1 MIWSKNS
8 FFFFFFL
15 TVISQSACLSFQGLC
30 HWNMYICMTAHGWPQ
45 MASDHTT
52 SQEEIMLSQK
62 KSPFAWKKNYELWLQ
77 GSYPFSQRLFHGP
90 LWGQDHWKTLWC
102 FHLHFKWLFNIMLSM
117 KYNVIFPCVKPGDRE
132 NLLWKNSILMKYLQR
147 KT

>member
-52 SQEEIMLSQK
+52 SQKEIMTSQK
-62 KSPFAWKKNYELWLQ
+62 KITVCVKRKLWIMTSGFIPFFTKTFPWSSLRTRSLKNLMVFSFTLHMVVQHHAVYEIQ
-77 GSYPFSQRLFHGP
+77 C
-90 LWGQDHWKTLWC
+90 D
-102 FHLHFKWLFNIMLSM
+102 
-117 KYNVIFPCVKPGDRE
+117 FPCVKPGDRE